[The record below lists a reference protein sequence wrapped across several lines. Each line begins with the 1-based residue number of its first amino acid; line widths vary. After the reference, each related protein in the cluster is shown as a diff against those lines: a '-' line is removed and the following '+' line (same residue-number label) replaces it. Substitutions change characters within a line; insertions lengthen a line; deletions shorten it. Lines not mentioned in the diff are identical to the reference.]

1 MNLNEYIV
9 IPFVEIEIRLGTLNN
24 NCFDSSV
31 DKLYFRTINSAL
43 EKEKWVKVEKIFTV
57 EHYNNTINTSEK
69 KENTRFIE
77 YCNKVDDDF
86 VKTGNSTVSI
96 KENIISNTIQLKN
109 SPFDV
114 RFSINQEFSIN
125 SYKDSFCKN
134 LGDITTITTR
144 NKARHSYISE
154 NFKYDLTYVIQTSNN
169 INKEKYEIEI
179 ELLQNDETISWDNEY
194 ISTFM
199 ECKLYDL
206 INIIEPTERDSIK
219 IDFLNKDSK

>member
-9 IPFVEIEIRLGTLNN
+9 IPFVEMEIRLGTLNN

-69 KENTRFIE
+69 KENIRFIE
-77 YCNKVDDDF
+77 YCNKIDDDF
-86 VKTGNSTVSI
+86 IKTGNSTVSI

-125 SYKDSFCKN
+125 SYKESFCKN
-134 LGDITTITTR
+134 LSDITTR

-194 ISTFM
+194 ISKFM

-206 INIIEPTERDSIK
+206 INIIEPTERESIK